1 MVCRW
6 EGKGNC
12 RELDGK
18 RGLKKI
24 KRRSGEIKKNI
35 REKTSI
41 AVVLKVKE

>member
-1 MVCRW
+1 MVCSW

-24 KRRSGEIKKNI
+24 KRSGEIKKNI
-35 REKTSI
+35 REKTNI
-41 AVVLKVKE
+41 TVVLKVKE